1 MAFSMVLFGLL
12 LKTPALGSS
21 DGFNVHGIS
30 YFGHTPSA
38 ESAGVYVYLLTC
50 AIILIILIAVHKYT
64 RSALGYTAEAIR
76 ENEIRVEY
84 LGFFSALKVIYTKY
98 IAAAVLAS
106 IGGAL
111 TAIIAGHV
119 DPEMAYWTTSGEFVF
134 VALLGGTS
142 HAVAPLLGS
151 FLFEIVRTVAFD
163 LSPHTWQMIL
173 GIVLLVVIIFLPK
186 GLWSIVVNHIVR
198 KQQKKYPVAQGAA
211 TDREV

>member
-84 LGFFSALKVIYTKY
+84 LGFSALKVIYTKY

-106 IGGAL
+106 IGGGAL

-163 LSPHTWQMIL
+163 LSPPHTC
-173 GIVLLVVIIFLPK
+173 
-186 GLWSIVVNHIVR
+186 R
-198 KQQKKYPVAQGAA
+198 
-211 TDREV
+211 